1 MGKATM
7 MGFARVIRY
16 CDFTNVLTFASTRRT
31 LAQWNCGFPDLIGT
45 RPTATNVKSDREA
58 ERFLDRKDLSDYIVA
73 ENVVP
78 ARFEFERKT
87 KSLTM
92 RIPASLLDA
101 VKARAARQGIPYQR
115 LIRQALER
123 VVAERG

>member
-1 MGKATM
+1 MRKKLPK
-7 MGFARVIRY
+7 F
-16 CDFTNVLTFASTRRT
+16 
-31 LAQWNCGFPDLIGT
+31 
-45 RPTATNVKSDREA
+45 KSDREA

>member
-1 MGKATM
+1 MRKKLPK
-7 MGFARVIRY
+7 F
-16 CDFTNVLTFASTRRT
+16 
-31 LAQWNCGFPDLIGT
+31 
-45 RPTATNVKSDREA
+45 KSDREA

-73 ENVVP
+73 ESMVP

>member
-1 MGKATM
+1 MRKKLPK
-7 MGFARVIRY
+7 F
-16 CDFTNVLTFASTRRT
+16 
-31 LAQWNCGFPDLIGT
+31 
-45 RPTATNVKSDREA
+45 KSDREA

-73 ENVVP
+73 ENMVP
-78 ARFEFERKT
+78 TRFEFERKT

>member
-1 MGKATM
+1 MRKKLPK
-7 MGFARVIRY
+7 F
-16 CDFTNVLTFASTRRT
+16 
-31 LAQWNCGFPDLIGT
+31 
-45 RPTATNVKSDREA
+45 KSDREA

-123 VVAERG
+123 VVSERG

>member
-1 MGKATM
+1 LPK
-7 MGFARVIRY
+7 F
-16 CDFTNVLTFASTRRT
+16 
-31 LAQWNCGFPDLIGT
+31 
-45 RPTATNVKSDREA
+45 KSDREA

>member
-1 MGKATM
+1 MRKKLPK
-7 MGFARVIRY
+7 F
-16 CDFTNVLTFASTRRT
+16 
-31 LAQWNCGFPDLIGT
+31 
-45 RPTATNVKSDREA
+45 KSDREA
-58 ERFLDRKDLSDYIVA
+58 ERFLDRKDFSDYIVA

>member
-1 MGKATM
+1 MRKKLPK
-7 MGFARVIRY
+7 F
-16 CDFTNVLTFASTRRT
+16 
-31 LAQWNCGFPDLIGT
+31 
-45 RPTATNVKSDREA
+45 KSDREA
-58 ERFLDRKDLSDYIVA
+58 ERFIDRKDLSDYIVA
-73 ENVVP
+73 ENMVP

-92 RIPASLLDA
+92 RIPASLLAA